1 MDELYEKL
9 IFLGGGEGVEGG
21 KLGPI
26 PTSLL

>member
-9 IFLGGGEGVEGG
+9 IFLRGEGVAGG